1 MDRDCFYTAFCNF
14 LNYTTSVF
22 PVTFADKTLDGRVS
36 PHQFYN
42 KEDEA
47 VYKLCKWHYTL
58 PWRIKAH
65 GFGLLLRR

>member
-22 PVTFADKTLDGRVS
+22 PVTFADKTLDGRAP

-47 VYKLCKWHYTL
+47 VYKLCKWYRTL
-58 PWRIKAH
+58 QSDR
-65 GFGLLLRR
+65 